1 MSNRPPK
8 GPEAALGHGRV
19 LSLTWPVILANVTTP
34 LVGIADVWVMGRL
47 PDPVFI
53 GAVAVGAAI
62 FTALHWMF
70 LFLRMGTT
78 GLVAQAYGEHAGHGA
93 SADATVVIMVRALMI
108 AAVIGLAVLLLQW
121 PLGLAMFSLFQ
132 ASADVETLAGDYFAL
147 RVFGV
152 PGFLFH
158 LVNLGVLFG
167 LQQMR
172 ATLVLNLM
180 LSTTNLIL
188 DVFFVLGL
196 GMGVT
201 GVALGTV
208 IAEWSAAAFG
218 LLLVM
223 RALKA
228 HGWRRVLPS
237 GVTDR
242 GEMLRLFD
250 LSGNL
255 VLRTLFVNVP
265 FFVNSLIAASMG
277 DVLLALNAV
286 LMQLFFIAIYGIDG
300 FAHTAETLAGFTYGG
315 GRPDRLRRATMLTML
330 WGFSVAGIMSLAYAV
345 FGQTFVDG
353 LTTSVDVRTEAGA
366 YLIWIA
372 LIPFACVG
380 AFIFDGVF
388 IGTTHIREMR
398 NAMALSA
405 AVWACVLYFSLPVWG
420 YHAIWIAMTAFMLT
434 RSLLLW
440 AYYPRIEAGARMR
453 AMHA

>member
-1 MSNRPPK
+1 MSVRRLS
-8 GPEAALGHGRV
+8 GLDPEPGHRRV
-19 LSLTWPVILANVTTP
+19 LALTWPVILANVTTP

-78 GLVAQAYGEHAGHGA
+78 GLVAQAYGEHGDEDGATAGA
-93 SADATVVIMVRALMI
+93 VAVIMARALLI
-108 AAVIGLAVLLLQW
+108 ALVIGLAILLAQW

-132 ASADVETLAGDYFAL
+132 ASGEVETLAAEYFAL
-147 RVFGV
+147 RIFGV
-152 PGFLFH
+152 PGFLIH

-172 ATLVLNLM
+172 ATMVLSLF
-180 LSTTNLIL
+180 LSTTNLVL

-201 GVALGTV
+201 GVALGTLL
-208 IAEWSAAAFG
+208 AEWSAAGIG
-218 LLLVM
+218 LLLVV
-223 RALKA
+223 RALKM
-228 HGWRRVLPS
+228 HGWRWSIPA

-242 GEMLRLFD
+242 TELMRLFD

-265 FFVNSLIAASMG
+265 FFVNSLIAAGMG

-300 FAHTAETLAGFTYGG
+300 FAHTAETLAGFTYGS
-315 GRPDRLRRATMLTML
+315 GRADRLRRATGLCMA
-330 WGFSVAGIMSLAYAV
+330 WGFAVAALMALVYAL

-353 LTTSVDVRTEAGA
+353 LTTAVDVRAAADA
-366 YLIWIA
+366 YLGWIV

-388 IGTTHIREMR
+388 IGTTYIREMR

-405 AVWACVLYFSLPVWG
+405 AVWAGVLILSLPVWH
-420 YHAIWIAMTAFMLT
+420 YHAIWIAMTAFMAT

-440 AYYPRIEAGARMR
+440 AYYPRIETGARAR
-453 AMHA
+453 SA